1 MKNSGSHLF
10 NWSSSNIAQE
20 ERFNEFVSLLT
31 KSLLSVTTVVD
42 DHSQFWCDM
51 SVIKTGQF
59 SVTDINGSAKHSQ
72 RSAKDL
78 ARSSTDAYHL
88 VYAGVSWLFIN
99 RYGQEI
105 KAPAGSVLLLDTQK
119 KYASFLPEGF
129 LNRTLTLPKEWLIT
143 WVPDPGKII
152 EMNLCEVSGWGK
164 VISAYIEQI
173 SPRYLND
180 IDFHSSSILD
190 QLGSML
196 SFLYN
201 DVVCKN
207 VPPGRFSN
215 DRNYQRIMD
224 SIHQRHMNLLLNAAD
239 IAKDVGISTRT
250 LHRIMAGNGTSYGQ
264 ELLNYRAHTA
274 LRMLKEKKYDEL
286 PISDVA
292 KRAGFVD
299 ISHFN
304 RVCKNYFGES
314 PGQIRKKR

>member
-1 MKNSGSHLF
+1 MKNPRSHMI
-10 NWSSSNIAQE
+10 NWSSSDIVQE
-20 ERFNEFVSLLT
+20 ERFSEFVSLLT
-31 KSLLSVTTVVD
+31 KSLISVTTVVN

-51 SVIKTGQF
+51 AAIKTGQF

-88 VYAGVSWLFIN
+88 VYAGISWLFVN

-119 KYASFLPEGF
+119 IYSSYLPDGF
-129 LNRTLTLPKEWLIT
+129 LNRTLTLPREWLLT
-143 WVPDPGKII
+143 WVPNPEKII
-152 EMNLCEVSGWGK
+152 EMNLCEASGWGK
-164 VISAYIEQI
+164 VIAACIDQI

-180 IDFHSSSILD
+180 IDFNSSLILD

-196 SFLYN
+196 SFLYK

-207 VPPGRFSN
+207 IHSARFSN
-215 DRNYQRIMD
+215 DRNYQRIID
-224 SIHQRHMNLLLNAAD
+224 SIHHRHMNLLLNAAD
-239 IAKDVGISTRT
+239 IAKDVGISIRT
-250 LHRIMAGNGTSYGQ
+250 LHRVMAGNGTSFGQ
-264 ELLNYRAHTA
+264 ELINFRAHTA
-274 LRMLKEKKYDEL
+274 LRMLKAKKYDEL
-286 PISDVA
+286 PISDIA

-299 ISHFN
+299 LSHFS